1 MRLCCGVRQLTIYT
15 AVHDDHR
22 ASSNSGK
29 AKSLRFQNVEGIVFS
44 GSGGHNALGL
54 VLTAT

>member
-44 GSGGHNALGL
+44 GSAWHNAL
-54 VLTAT
+54 